1 MKLHNA
7 AMYAVLTL
15 GLGLTACE
23 KKPETPIEK
32 LEDKVKDG
40 LDVRPNEKLK
50 DAGEDAAKAIENA
63 GEAAKDAVTPDP
75 K

>member
-7 AMYAVLTL
+7 LMVAALTL

-23 KKPETPIEK
+23 KKPETAAEK

-40 LDVRPNEKLK
+40 LDMRPNEKLK
-50 DAGEDAAKAIENA
+50 DAGEDAAKAIDEA
-63 GEAAKDAVTPDP
+63 GEAVKEAVTPDP

>member
-7 AMYAVLTL
+7 AMFAVLTL
-15 GLGLTACE
+15 GIGLTACE
-23 KKPETPIEK
+23 KKPETPVEK

-40 LDVRPNEKLK
+40 LEMRPNENLK
-50 DAGEDAAKAIENA
+50 DAGEEAGKAMEDAGQAVKE
-63 GEAAKDAVTPDP
+63 AVTPDP

>member
-7 AMYAVLTL
+7 AMFAVLTL
-15 GLGLTACE
+15 GIGLTACE
-23 KKPETPIEK
+23 KKPETPVEK

-40 LDVRPNEKLK
+40 LDARPNESLQ
-50 DAGEDAAKAIENA
+50 DAGEDAKKAMENA
-63 GEAAKDAVTPDP
+63 GDAVKEAVTPDP

>member
-15 GLGLTACE
+15 GIGLTACE
-23 KKPETPIEK
+23 KKPETPVEK
-32 LEDKVKDG
+32 LEDKVKDS
-40 LDVRPNEKLK
+40 LEMRPNENLK
-50 DAGEDAAKAIENA
+50 DAGEEAGKAVENGA
-63 GEAAKDAVTPDP
+63 EAVKEAVTPDP

>member
-7 AMYAVLTL
+7 ALFAALSL
-15 GLGLTACE
+15 GIGLTACE
-23 KKPETPIEK
+23 KKPETPVEK

-40 LDVRPNEKLK
+40 LDMRPNEKMK

-63 GEAAKDAVTPDP
+63 GEAVKEAVTPDP